1 MTLSVRGL
9 TRNVAVIEAACL
21 LAALAG
27 SLALVLAI
35 HEVRAAT
42 ALTEHSD
49 RVLLRSND
57 LERKVVDLETGLRG
71 YAITRDHV
79 FLRPMLAAQKGIPD
93 ELTDLQQLV
102 GGDAAQE
109 RRAQAISGAVWTY
122 ARYWLQPALQLHES
136 DSALAAQMWASVGR
150 ERMETIRH
158 RFAAFETA
166 ERTLRNDRAHRLSTD
181 EGVVVG
187 LLVAV
192 LLALAAAA
200 ALAVRRLRGSAV
212 ATVVDLTAQ
221 LEASDARN
229 DELVEELER
238 QSGIDRLTGIANREG
253 FAERLDEECTAARRH
268 CGDLSLLRLE
278 IEGLGELYANH
289 GYAAGNAVVLRVVAL
304 CTAQVRSGDAVARIG
319 GDELAILLP
328 RTPARGAEVV
338 VDALRRKL
346 EAEAVTAGPATI
358 PLRVAIGAASAAHG
372 AEPDA
377 LLHDAGLDLDRRR
390 SPGDALEQ
398 NAA

>member
-9 TRNVAVIEAACL
+9 TRNAAAIEAGCL
-21 LAALAG
+21 LAALVG

-93 ELTDLQQLV
+93 ELTELQQLV
-102 GGDAAQE
+102 RGDAAQE

-122 ARYWLQPALQLHES
+122 ARYWLQPALRLTES
-136 DSALAAQMWASVGR
+136 DSALVAQMWASVGR

-166 ERTLRNDRAHRLSTD
+166 EQKLRVDRANRLSTY

-192 LLALAAAA
+192 LLARG
-200 ALAVRRLRGSAV
+200 RRRGSRG
-212 ATVVDLTAQ
+212 
-221 LEASDARN
+221 ARAPGRRGR
-229 DELVEELER
+229 DGRRPGV
-238 QSGIDRLTGIANREG
+238 
-253 FAERLDEECTAARRH
+253 AARSER
-268 CGDLSLLRLE
+268 R
-278 IEGLGELYANH
+278 
-289 GYAAGNAVVLRVVAL
+289 
-304 CTAQVRSGDAVARIG
+304 AQRRA
-319 GDELAILLP
+319 
-328 RTPARGAEVV
+328 ARGAR
-338 VDALRRKL
+338 A
-346 EAEAVTAGPATI
+346 AERDRP
-358 PLRVAIGAASAAHG
+358 PHG
-372 AEPDA
+372 HRQP
-377 LLHDAGLDLDRRR
+377 
-390 SPGDALEQ
+390 
-398 NAA
+398 

>member
-1 MTLSVRGL
+1 MTPSVRGL

-79 FLRPMLAAQKGIPD
+79 FLRPMLEAQKGIPD
-93 ELTDLQQLV
+93 ELIELQQLV

-109 RRAQAISGAVWTY
+109 RRARAISGAVWTY
-122 ARYWLQPALQLHES
+122 ARYWLQPALRLHES
-136 DSALAAQMWASVGR
+136 ESALVAQMWASVGR
-150 ERMETIRH
+150 ERMEAIRH

-166 ERTLRNDRAHRLSTD
+166 ERALRTDRANRLSTY

-192 LLALAAAA
+192 LLALGAAA
-200 ALAVRRLRGSAV
+200 ALAVRRLRAGAV

-229 DELVEELER
+229 DELLEELER
-238 QSGIDRLTGIANREG
+238 QRGLDRLTGIANREA

-268 CGDLSLLRLE
+268 CGDLSLLRLR
-278 IEGLGELYANH
+278 IDGLGEISANH

-304 CTAQVRSGDAVARIG
+304 CSAQVRSGDAIARIA
-319 GDELAILLP
+319 GDELGILLP

-338 VDALRRKL
+338 VDALQRKL

-358 PLRVAIGAASAAHG
+358 PLRVAIGVASAAHG

-377 LLHDAGLDLDRRR
+377 LLHEAALDLARRR
-390 SPGDALEQ
+390 APGDALEQ
-398 NAA
+398 TAA